1 MKKKIIIA
9 LLLCVVTLT
18 SVFAFAGCAPK
29 TLIGFDIELAKL
41 VAEELGVTVTF
52 QKINWDNKEMELNG
66 KSVDLLWNGF
76 TINDDRLEKMQI
88 STPYMNNKQVAVIRK
103 ADKTKYT
110 NLDNIK
116 DANFACEKS
125 SAGHDVAKDL
135 KFAKVT
141 PLEGGQVDALTEVK
155 AGTSD
160 IALVDSVLANYYCS
174 ENSSFSNLMI
184 IPDLVFVEEQYGI
197 AARKGDLGTIDKINT
212 ALDTLQ
218 KNGKLAELAK
228 KYALDKE
235 LCDVSYDS
243 KWDSLSDQEKE
254 GWNYIEKKGGFTVG
268 YTIYAPI
275 AYKG

>member
-1 MKKKIIIA
+1 M
-9 LLLCVVTLT
+9 
-18 SVFAFAGCAPK
+18 
-29 TLIGFDIELAKL
+29 
-41 VAEELGVTVTF
+41 
-52 QKINWDNKEMELNG
+52 
-66 KSVDLLWNGF
+66 
-76 TINDDRLEKMQI
+76 
-88 STPYMNNKQVAVIRK
+88 
-103 ADKTKYT
+103 
-110 NLDNIK
+110 
-116 DANFACEKS
+116 
-125 SAGHDVAKDL
+125 
-135 KFAKVT
+135 
-141 PLEGGQVDALTEVK
+141 
-155 AGTSD
+155 
-160 IALVDSVLANYYCS
+160 
-174 ENSSFSNLMI
+174 
-184 IPDLVFVEEQYGI
+184 I